1 MRLVMNRN
9 TAAFLAVILA
19 AVSIVGIA
27 HGQSSV
33 TNTASCGNPNA
44 NMVVAAYCDA
54 LPIMVIA
61 VLMAFA
67 ISALIFLLGAA
78 LKNDR
83 LRNYGIGEF
92 YEAFSTAII
101 VALFLYIAWV
111 IISVIPSFI
120 GGTPDPVSF
129 TLTSINQVEASAMT
143 IYADNIYGPYY
154 SATALIGNQFTCQIG
169 GLSSIMKGLCSGA
182 SALGTYTSPI
192 LFFTY
197 VLPLLALG
205 QLLLD
210 GIYVLWVEYFLIQF
224 FFLAAVPAFI
234 APGVVFRAIIP
245 TRAFGGTLI
254 AMGIGFY
261 IVLPTL
267 FAFAFSTLCP
277 GFTQGSSVLTC
288 QTGGTLPPAV
298 QSLPIEGSNGQ
309 NLIGQYL
316 APFWLMI
323 LFYPALIIALTYA
336 FITQLS
342 NFIGQATSTGGRL
355 RVLI

>member
-1 MRLVMNRN
+1 MKLAMNWT
-9 TAAFLAVILA
+9 TAALIAVILTA
-19 AVSIVGIA
+19 MVAVGTV
-27 HGQSSV
+27 HGQGTV

-44 NMVVAAYCDA
+44 NMVVAAYCA
-54 LPIMVIA
+54 GLPIMVIA

-67 ISALIFLLGAA
+67 ISALIFVVGAS

-83 LRNYGIGEF
+83 LRNFAIGEF
-92 YEAFSTAII
+92 YESFATAII

-111 IISVIPSFI
+111 VISVIPSFI
-120 GGTPDPVSF
+120 GGTSDPVSF
-129 TLTSINQVEASAMT
+129 TLTSINQVETSAIT
-143 IYADNIYGPYY
+143 VYADDIYGPYY
-154 SATALIGNQFTCQIG
+154 SATALIGNQFECQIG
-169 GLSSIMKGLCSGA
+169 GASKATKGLCSGLNV
-182 SALGTYTSPI
+182 LGEYASPI

-224 FFLAAVPAFI
+224 FYLAAVPAFI
-234 APGVVFRAIIP
+234 APGVVFRAIFP
-245 TRAFGGTLI
+245 TRAFGGILI

-267 FAFAFSTLCP
+267 FAFAYSTLCP

-288 QTGGTLPPAV
+288 QTGGTLPPGV
-298 QSLPIEGSNGQ
+298 QSLPIEGPNGQ